1 MSEANDCWNTCPS
14 CQSSRVQVTDSRPHH
29 DGLWRRRRRICTA
42 CKHRWSTMEV
52 PAELVENLPDTVM
65 LGEKAIE
72 GLNVMQRDLATFITL
87 MKNTIAPVRG
97 KRCL

>member
-1 MSEANDCWNTCPS
+1 
-14 CQSSRVQVTDSRPHH
+14 
-29 DGLWRRRRRICTA
+29 
-42 CKHRWSTMEV
+42 MEV